1 MTGARGPG
9 SLGFEYVFDTGDGTD
24 ELGRVGRAIDD
35 LAEAVAGQRSPQ
47 PGQQAPP
54 GSPELTMQELAGR
67 LAAIWQ
73 MVAELD
79 PELARRLAAYEG

>member
-1 MTGARGPG
+1 M
-9 SLGFEYVFDTGDGTD
+9 
-24 ELGRVGRAIDD
+24 GRAIDD

-47 PGQQAPP
+47 AGPQAAPV
-54 GSPELTMQELAGR
+54 SPELTMDELAGR

-79 PELARRLAAYEG
+79 PELARRLAGYGS

>member
-1 MTGARGPG
+1 MCSIRGN
-9 SLGFEYVFDTGDGTD
+9 GTE

-47 PGQQAPP
+47 AGPQAAPV
-54 GSPELTMQELAGR
+54 SPELTMEELAGR

-79 PELARRLAAYEG
+79 PELARRLAGYGS

>member
-1 MTGARGPG
+1 MCSIRGG
-9 SLGFEYVFDTGDGTD
+9 GTE

-47 PGQQAPP
+47 AGPLAAPV
-54 GSPELTMQELAGR
+54 SPELTMQELAAR

-79 PELARRLAAYEG
+79 PELARRLAGYGS